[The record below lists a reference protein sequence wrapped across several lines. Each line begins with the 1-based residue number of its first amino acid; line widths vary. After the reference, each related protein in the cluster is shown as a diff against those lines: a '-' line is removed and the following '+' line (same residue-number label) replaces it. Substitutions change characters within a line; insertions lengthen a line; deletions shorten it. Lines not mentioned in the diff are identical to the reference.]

1 MLVHRLDFA
10 AHDCDEGKVR
20 ISFERGGQLPA
31 PSVGKL
37 RSPQFFDYCGVRRA
51 RSGVIRQNETFERQ
65 RHRSQG
71 LGQLK
76 GKRTAGKHFAGGVAG
91 GCGVR
96 GSEEQFNFVQGSLGI
111 PKCGGAAWASFA
123 VR

>member
-51 RSGVIRQNETFERQ
+51 RSGVIRQNEAFERQ

-76 GKRTAGKHFAGGVAG
+76 GKGTAGKHFAGGVAG
-91 GCGVR
+91 
-96 GSEEQFNFVQGSLGI
+96 
-111 PKCGGAAWASFA
+111 
-123 VR
+123 